1 MRQKGTHRMRT
12 PRDRSASTQMDLY
25 PHIQDCPACHQIL
38 HERYHKQRWIVR
50 LDQYIKVVSHFLEC
64 ANATCTQH
72 AVVYRPHQ
80 EDALALRG
88 YTFGLDVVAR
98 IGELRYREHLA
109 ITKIR
114 EQLKRDAHLSISLKE
129 VALLCEV
136 FLALVTTVAHH
147 DEELIA
153 QLKTGGGIVLA
164 IDGVQAEKSHE
175 TLYILRDVPSGRVL
189 VAKTLLSSATGEIE
203 QLIEEVL
210 VLGLPIVGV
219 ISDKQE
225 SICLA
230 VQRKLPTVPHQI
242 CQYHY
247 LKDVAQPICDLDR
260 HMKKE
265 LKKKIRGIRE
275 IERQAE
281 QSSSKEAQVVA
292 DYCLAVRTV
301 MRDDGR
307 YPLAPPGVKLYQQL
321 QLIAASVERVIAAH
335 PSALLK
341 RLWRMLAVLSV
352 FQQEVE
358 QLKILFG
365 WIHHIAHLLKAETGG
380 EEAQSAVVTFVQG
393 LQQNCRHAE
402 LLSLA
407 AYVEKITLAF
417 IPHLFEYIKH
427 PLLPRTNNDLELF
440 IGRLKKSRRHIT
452 GRKNTQAFILREG
465 HMVAMLFGLPQ
476 TDNWGDAF
484 ARVDPHDFQQ
494 TLRLLRQTDKRS
506 KCWRARHDLAAYLA
520 SLEQPWMAHE

>member
-1 MRQKGTHRMRT
+1 MRT

-25 PHIQDCPACHQIL
+25 PPIQDCPACHHKLQ
-38 HERYHKQRWIVR
+38 ERYHKQRWIVR
-50 LDQYIKVVSHFLEC
+50 LDQHIKVVSHFLEC
-64 ANATCTQH
+64 SYATCTQR

-98 IGELRYREHLA
+98 IGELRYREHLT

-114 EQLKRDAHLSISLKE
+114 EQLTREAHLSISLKE

-136 FLALVTTVAHH
+136 FLALVTTVVHH

-164 IDGVQAEKSHE
+164 IDGVQPEKSYE
-175 TLYILRDVPSGRVL
+175 TLYILRDVSSGRVL

-203 QLIEEVL
+203 QLIEEVIE
-210 VLGLPIVGV
+210 LGLPIIGV

-247 LKDVAQPICDLDR
+247 LKDVSQPICDLDR

-281 QSSSKEAQVVA
+281 QSPSKEAQIVA
-292 DYCLAVRTV
+292 DYCLAVRAV

-307 YPLAPPGVKLYQQL
+307 YPLEPPGVKLYQQL
-321 QLIAASVERVIAAH
+321 QLIAASVERMMATH

-341 RLWRMLAVLSV
+341 RLWRMLAVLNT
-352 FQQEVE
+352 FQHECE

-365 WIHHIAHLLKAETGG
+365 WIYHIAHLLKAETHG
-380 EEAQSAVVTFVQG
+380 EEAQSAVVAFVQG
-393 LQQNCRHAE
+393 LQQNCPHAE
-402 LLSLA
+402 LLSLV
-407 AYVEKITLAF
+407 AYVVKITLAF
-417 IPHLFEYIKH
+417 IPHLFEYLKQ

-465 HMVAMLFGLPQ
+465 RMVAILFGLPP
-476 TDNWGDAF
+476 TDNWDDAF
-484 ARVDPHDFQQ
+484 AQVDPHDFQQ

-520 SLEQPWMAHE
+520 SLEQPWLPHEGVLQR

>member
-1 MRQKGTHRMRT
+1 M
-12 PRDRSASTQMDLY
+12 
-25 PHIQDCPACHQIL
+25 
-38 HERYHKQRWIVR
+38 
-50 LDQYIKVVSHFLEC
+50 
-64 ANATCTQH
+64 
-72 AVVYRPHQ
+72 
-80 EDALALRG
+80 
-88 YTFGLDVVAR
+88 VAR

-109 ITKIR
+109 ITTIR
-114 EQLKRDAHLSISLKE
+114 EQLKREAHVSISLKE
-129 VALLCEV
+129 VAVLCEV

-153 QLKTGGGIVLA
+153 ELKAGGGIVLA
-164 IDGVQAEKSHE
+164 IDGVQPEKSHE
-175 TLYILRDVPSGRVL
+175 PLYILRDVASGRVF

-230 VQRKLPTVPHQI
+230 VKHKLPTVPPQI

-265 LKKKIRGIRE
+265 LQKKIRGIRA
-275 IERQAE
+275 IQRQAE
-281 QSSSKEAQVVA
+281 QSPSKDAQVVA
-292 DYCLAVRTV
+292 AYCLAVRAV
-301 MRDDGR
+301 IRDDGR

-321 QLIAASVERVIAAH
+321 QLIAASVERVMAAH

-341 RLWRMLAVLSV
+341 RLWRMLAVLHA
-352 FQQEVE
+352 FPHEVE

-380 EEAQSAVVTFVQG
+380 EEAQAAVVAFVQG
-393 LQQNCRHAE
+393 LQQNCRQAA
-402 LLSLA
+402 LLRLA
-407 AYVEKITLAF
+407 AYVAKITLAF
-417 IPHLFEYIKH
+417 IPHLFEYRQP

-440 IGRLKKSRRHIT
+440 IGRLKKSTRHIT
-452 GRKNTQAFILREG
+452 GRKNTQAFMLREG
-465 HMVAMLFGLPQ
+465 HMVAILFGLPH
-476 TDNWGDAF
+476 TDNWEDAF
-484 ARVDPHDFQQ
+484 ARVDPNPFQQ
-494 TLRLLRQTDKRS
+494 TLRLLRQTDKSS
-506 KCWRARHDLAAYLA
+506 KGWRARHDFAAYLA
-520 SLEQPWMAHE
+520 SLEQPWVPHE